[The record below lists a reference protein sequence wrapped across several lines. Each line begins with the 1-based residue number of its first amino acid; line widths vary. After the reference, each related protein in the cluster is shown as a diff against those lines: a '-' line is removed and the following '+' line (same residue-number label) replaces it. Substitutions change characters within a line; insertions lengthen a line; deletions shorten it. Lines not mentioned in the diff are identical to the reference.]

1 MESFQIW
8 SFSGPYFLVF
18 CANTGKYEP
27 EKTPYLDTF
36 HAVRHS
42 LIQRRLCSYRV
53 AGRYTDL
60 SLITFELL
68 QDNRGLPDKKILDI
82 KLSSKIKCFLV
93 GTICKICQN
102 YSILD
107 ESSK

>member
-1 MESFQIW
+1 MESVQIW

-36 HAVRHS
+36 QAVRHS

-68 QDNRGLPDKKILDI
+68 QDNRGLPDKKNLRY
-82 KLSSKIKCFLV
+82 KIIFK
-93 GTICKICQN
+93 
-102 YSILD
+102 Y
-107 ESSK
+107 